1 MQIAKSV
8 EAVLGQIT
16 FLYYHQI
23 EPAAQFYG
31 EGLGLDLVEDQGW
44 AKIYRVAGTAYL
56 GIVAGDKAFH
66 TPQEKNAVL
75 VTLVVDDASQ
85 WYDDLKGR
93 GVHLLSEP
101 QDREEIGIRCF
112 FLEDPG
118 GYALEVQ
125 QFLRPEQVAVFG
137 GA

>member
-1 MQIAKSV
+1 M
-8 EAVLGQIT
+8 
-16 FLYYHQI
+16 
-23 EPAAQFYG
+23 
-31 EGLGLDLVEDQGW
+31 
-44 AKIYRVAGTAYL
+44 
-56 GIVAGDKAFH
+56 
-66 TPQEKNAVL
+66 
-75 VTLVVDDASQ
+75 LVVDDASQ
-85 WYDDLKGR
+85 WYDELKGR